1 MDERVTCC
9 HPIRMIR
16 AHPRVADR
24 SSSVSAEPSSGRGSS
39 RGQDWATFVV
49 VLFFILGCFSLI
61 DGIAALVA
69 DDYFRID
76 ELLFGDLALWGV
88 IYLVVGA
95 LQLCAAWLIHRGS
108 EAGAL
113 LGMTLAAC
121 SAVVALLS
129 LGAYPIWS
137 VIILGLDGLVIY
149 VLTVY
154 GTGRSTA

>member
-1 MDERVTCC
+1 M
-9 HPIRMIR
+9 
-16 AHPRVADR
+16 
-24 SSSVSAEPSSGRGSS
+24 SAEPSSGRGSS

-61 DGIAALVA
+61 DGLAALVT
-69 DDYFRID
+69 DDYFRVD

-95 LQLCAAWLIHRGS
+95 LQLCAAWLTHRGS

-121 SAVVALLS
+121 SAVVTLLS

>member
-1 MDERVTCC
+1 M
-9 HPIRMIR
+9 
-16 AHPRVADR
+16 
-24 SSSVSAEPSSGRGSS
+24 SAEPSSS
-39 RGQDWATFVV
+39 RGQDWAAFVV
-49 VLFFILGCFSLI
+49 VLFFVLGCFNLI
-61 DGIAALVA
+61 DGLAALLA
-69 DDYFRID
+69 DDHFRVD
-76 ELLFGDLALWGV
+76 ELLFGDLSLWGV

-95 LQLCAAWLIHRGS
+95 LQLGAGWLIFRGS

-129 LGAYPIWS
+129 IGAYPIWS

>member
-61 DGIAALVA
+61 DGLAALVT
-69 DDYFRID
+69 DDYFRVD

-129 LGAYPIWS
+129 IGAYPIWS

>member
-1 MDERVTCC
+1 V
-9 HPIRMIR
+9 
-16 AHPRVADR
+16 
-24 SSSVSAEPSSGRGSS
+24 VSAEPSSS

-61 DGIAALVA
+61 DGLAALMA
-69 DDYFRID
+69 DDYFRVD

-113 LGMTLAAC
+113 LGMTLAAI
-121 SAVVALLS
+121 SAVVAMLS
-129 LGAYPIWS
+129 IGAYPIWS

>member
-1 MDERVTCC
+1 M
-9 HPIRMIR
+9 
-16 AHPRVADR
+16 
-24 SSSVSAEPSSGRGSS
+24 SAEPSSS
-39 RGQDWATFVV
+39 RGQDWAAFVV
-49 VLFFILGCFSLI
+49 VLFFILGCFNLI
-61 DGIAALVA
+61 DGLAALTA
-69 DDYFRID
+69 DDYFRVD
-76 ELLFGDLALWGV
+76 ELLFGDLALWGA

-95 LQLCAAWLIHRGS
+95 LQLCAAWLIFRGS

-121 SAVVALLS
+121 SAVVAMLS
-129 LGAYPIWS
+129 IGAYPIWS

>member
-1 MDERVTCC
+1 M
-9 HPIRMIR
+9 
-16 AHPRVADR
+16 
-24 SSSVSAEPSSGRGSS
+24 SAEPSSGRGSS

-61 DGIAALVA
+61 DGLAALVT
-69 DDYFRID
+69 DDYFRVD

>member
-1 MDERVTCC
+1 M
-9 HPIRMIR
+9 
-16 AHPRVADR
+16 
-24 SSSVSAEPSSGRGSS
+24 SAEPSSS
-39 RGQDWATFVV
+39 RGQDWAAFVV
-49 VLFFILGCFSLI
+49 VLFFILGCFSVI
-61 DGIAALVA
+61 DGLAALMA
-69 DDYFRID
+69 DDYFRVD

-113 LGMTLAAC
+113 LGMTLAAL
-121 SAVVALLS
+121 SAVVAMLS
-129 LGAYPIWS
+129 LGAYPLWS

-154 GTGRSTA
+154 GTGRATA

>member
-1 MDERVTCC
+1 M
-9 HPIRMIR
+9 
-16 AHPRVADR
+16 
-24 SSSVSAEPSSGRGSS
+24 SAEPSSGRGSS

-69 DDYFRID
+69 DDHFRVD

-129 LGAYPIWS
+129 IGAYPVWS

>member
-1 MDERVTCC
+1 M
-9 HPIRMIR
+9 
-16 AHPRVADR
+16 
-24 SSSVSAEPSSGRGSS
+24 SAEPSTS
-39 RGQDWATFVV
+39 RGQDWSAFVV
-49 VLFFILGCFSLI
+49 VLFFVLGCFNLI
-61 DGIAALVA
+61 DGLAALVQ
-69 DDYFRID
+69 DDYFRVD

-113 LGMTLAAC
+113 LGMTLAAI
-121 SAVVALLS
+121 SAVVAMLS
-129 LGAYPIWS
+129 IGAYPIWS

>member
-1 MDERVTCC
+1 M
-9 HPIRMIR
+9 
-16 AHPRVADR
+16 
-24 SSSVSAEPSSGRGSS
+24 SAEPSSS
-39 RGQDWATFVV
+39 RGRDWATFVV

-61 DGIAALVA
+61 DGLAALMA

-88 IYLVVGA
+88 IYLLVGA
-95 LQLCAAWLIHRGS
+95 LQLCAAWLIRRGS

-113 LGMTLAAC
+113 LGMTLAAI
-121 SAVVALLS
+121 SAVVAMLS
-129 LGAYPIWS
+129 IGAYPIWS

>member
-1 MDERVTCC
+1 M
-9 HPIRMIR
+9 
-16 AHPRVADR
+16 
-24 SSSVSAEPSSGRGSS
+24 
-39 RGQDWATFVV
+39 
-49 VLFFILGCFSLI
+49 
-61 DGIAALVA
+61 
-69 DDYFRID
+69 
-76 ELLFGDLALWGV
+76 
-88 IYLVVGA
+88 GA

-121 SAVVALLS
+121 SAVVTLLS